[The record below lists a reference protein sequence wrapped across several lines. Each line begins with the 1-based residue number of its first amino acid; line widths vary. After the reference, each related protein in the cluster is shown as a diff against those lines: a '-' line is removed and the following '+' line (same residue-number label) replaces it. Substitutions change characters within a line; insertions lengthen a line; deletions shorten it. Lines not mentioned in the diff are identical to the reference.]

1 MQIHIPLKRPTTHR
15 RKPFSIN
22 LNTWVFFTPELWI
35 RLTLSAFNE
44 QQIEC
49 LIVETFFLISR

>member
-1 MQIHIPLKRPTTHR
+1 MQIDIPLKRPTTHR

-35 RLTLSAFNE
+35 FLTLSAFNE

-49 LIVETFFLISR
+49 LIVRHFS